1 MKITFLGHSAV
12 YIETKDHNIVIDP
25 FIAGNPVC
33 PVGVDDLKP
42 DFVVLTHAHGDHW
55 GNTMEY
61 AVRGAQVISSA
72 EIVGYAQAQDASVQG
87 RGMNTGG
94 RANFAFGSAKFT
106 QAWHSSSFPD
116 GSYGGLAMGVILEI
130 EGKRIYHAGDTALF
144 GDMKLIGAGG
154 LDLAFVPIGD
164 NFTMGPDDALQALE
178 LLRPKAVMPV
188 HYNTFD
194 LLKQDGDAFAAQAEA
209 IGVRGHALK
218 PGSSI
223 EL

>member
-55 GNTMEY
+55 GNTMDY
-61 AVRGAQVISSA
+61 AKRGAQVISSA
-72 EIVGYAQAQDASVQG
+72 EIVGYAIDQDGSVKG

-94 RANFAFGSAKFT
+94 RASFAFGSVKFT
-106 QAWHSSSFPD
+106 PAWHSSSFPD

-178 LLRPKAVMPV
+178 LLRPKAVVPV

-194 LLKQDGDAFAAQAEA
+194 LLKQDGDAFAVHAEA